1 MAKRRKVET
10 PHCLVRW
17 QHATPSAKT
26 LKYDALVKSESY
38 LWTFIREP
46 TKRTISQFFF
56 NEVSRYKKEPHDSL
70 LKNYMMSPKQTNS
83 YFKEFSPTG
92 GVNSGHDSTIPQ
104 ILEMYDFIGIVERFD
119 ESLVVLKLLLGLEY
133 RDILY
138 LSAKSGGGY
147 DDGVSYRD
155 SSGKIGWDVTGK
167 GKGTCVYIVPSFT
180 SPGMKEWLESD
191 TWKNHISHQNAM
203 YAAANQSLDRTI
215 AKLGK
220 ELVAEQLVEFK
231 RRLKMAQEICV
242 NQTVFVCSDAG
253 VRNLNEKS
261 SCLAQD
267 SGCGYDCYNGLN
279 FD

>member
-1 MAKRRKVET
+1 
-10 PHCLVRW
+10 
-17 QHATPSAKT
+17 
-26 LKYDALVKSESY
+26 
-38 LWTFIREP
+38 
-46 TKRTISQFFF
+46 
-56 NEVSRYKKEPHDSL
+56 
-70 LKNYMMSPKQTNS
+70 
-83 YFKEFSPTG
+83 
-92 GVNSGHDSTIPQ
+92 
-104 ILEMYDFIGIVERFD
+104 
-119 ESLVVLKLLLGLEY
+119 
-133 RDILY
+133 
-138 LSAKSGGGY
+138 
-147 DDGVSYRD
+147 
-155 SSGKIGWDVTGK
+155 
-167 GKGTCVYIVPSFT
+167 
-180 SPGMKEWLESD
+180 
-191 TWKNHISHQNAM
+191 M